1 MFRKKVK
8 HIHFVGIGGIG
19 MSGIAEVLIT
29 LGYDISG
36 SDLKPSPIT
45 KRLQD
50 LGATI
55 FYNHKAKNI
64 GDSQVVVFSSAVSQ
78 DNPEIL
84 EAKRKKIPV
93 IRRAEMLAELM
104 RMKYGIAVAGTHGKT
119 TTTSMIAHIMAKAEM
134 DPTMIIGGKVNAFG
148 SNARLGQGEFLVAE
162 ADESDGTFLKLSPI
176 IAVITNIDADH
187 LDYYKDINDIKESFY
202 NFADKVPFYGALVL
216 CVDDKNVCSLIP
228 RFKKR
233 VISYGINNNAD
244 FMAKDISSHQME
256 TGFRLLVYGKDM
268 GRVELKIPGEHNI
281 YNALASIATSYEL
294 DIPIEKIKEALED
307 FKGVQRRFQIKA
319 TVKDIIFVDDYGHHP
334 AEIMATLK
342 AAKKGWN
349 RRVVVLFQPHRY
361 TRTKALF
368 NDFLKAFLDADKT
381 IITDIYPASEKPIKG
396 VTGKKLA
403 ESMQSKTK
411 KDVIYLPRDKDMAK
425 NIFPLLRQGDIFITI
440 GAGDIYKVGEEIIK
454 LLGDK

>member
-396 VTGKKLA
+396 VTGKKLV

>member
-187 LDYYKDINDIKESFY
+187 LDY
-202 NFADKVPFYGALVL
+202 
-216 CVDDKNVCSLIP
+216 
-228 RFKKR
+228 
-233 VISYGINNNAD
+233 
-244 FMAKDISSHQME
+244 
-256 TGFRLLVYGKDM
+256 
-268 GRVELKIPGEHNI
+268 
-281 YNALASIATSYEL
+281 
-294 DIPIEKIKEALED
+294 
-307 FKGVQRRFQIKA
+307 
-319 TVKDIIFVDDYGHHP
+319 
-334 AEIMATLK
+334 
-342 AAKKGWN
+342 
-349 RRVVVLFQPHRY
+349 
-361 TRTKALF
+361 
-368 NDFLKAFLDADKT
+368 
-381 IITDIYPASEKPIKG
+381 
-396 VTGKKLA
+396 
-403 ESMQSKTK
+403 
-411 KDVIYLPRDKDMAK
+411 
-425 NIFPLLRQGDIFITI
+425 
-440 GAGDIYKVGEEIIK
+440 
-454 LLGDK
+454 